1 MTDDFSA
8 LEEATM
14 RIDELEYELSDAEL
28 KIQRVRE
35 LHTPEPR
42 SSWNPDDPL
51 PEVCRFCRYVG
62 EAIPELGDVY
72 VYPCPTIKAL
82 DGENNG

>member
-35 LHTPEPR
+35 LH
-42 SSWNPDDPL
+42 SQSG
-51 PEVCRFCRYVG
+51 EVHVLGGSMPICSGCRTF
-62 EAIPELGDVY
+62 
-72 VYPCPTIKAL
+72 YPCETIKAL
-82 DGENNG
+82 DGEQ